1 MSYSEEATGG
11 AYIEIIYIVCMYVCI
26 YIYIY
31 IYIYI
36 IYIYYIFSI
45 FSLYLAPTSLHWK
58 KLWM

>member
-11 AYIEIIYIVCMYVCI
+11 AYIEIEIIYIVCMYVCM

-36 IYIYYIFSI
+36 
-45 FSLYLAPTSLHWK
+45 
-58 KLWM
+58 

>member
-11 AYIEIIYIVCMYVCI
+11 AYIEIIYIVCMYV
-26 YIYIY
+26 Y